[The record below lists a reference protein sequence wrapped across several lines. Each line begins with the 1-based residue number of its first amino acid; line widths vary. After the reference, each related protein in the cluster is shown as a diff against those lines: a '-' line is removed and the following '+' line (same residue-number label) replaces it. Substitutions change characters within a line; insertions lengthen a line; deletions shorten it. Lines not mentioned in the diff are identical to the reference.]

1 MAEQILFVWG
11 KTCFSFDKCNV
22 DTDSLRKSASRL
34 LGIDEESL
42 YLTYNGKCLDEDS
55 QLKDELSIVQ
65 CNCRLAGGK
74 GGFGSM
80 LRAMGA
86 QIEKTT
92 NREACRDLS
101 GRRMRDVNNEKK
113 IGEWLEK
120 EKKNEEEKAKKKKE
134 KLERILNPPRHM
146 LKDSSYI
153 NEVKETAEKVSD
165 ALRQGLQKTTGDQM
179 ETSSQRKREHLGKQ
193 EKVSAA
199 KKRRAWLDIHEFE
212 EDLSSSEGEHESVED
227 ERISVEIL
235 ASPVEQSKSCDVTCA
250 KIGTAEEQ
258 SPVKV
263 EAGAEIAGKIT
274 DGLSS
279 KQESQNIAELGE
291 EQTRKST
298 EEKKDNP
305 EDEGA
310 SCSNDDDKKAGV
322 TQAEND
328 NDSIDLH
335 ALSSAEELEAFGL
348 EKLKNELIRHGLKC
362 GGTLQQRAQRL
373 FLLKDTPID
382 QLDASVFAKAGK
394 KNKKG
399 QQL

>member
-113 IGEWLEK
+113 
-120 EKKNEEEKAKKKKE
+120 
-134 KLERILNPPRHM
+134 
-146 LKDSSYI
+146 
-153 NEVKETAEKVSD
+153 
-165 ALRQGLQKTTGDQM
+165 
-179 ETSSQRKREHLGKQ
+179 
-193 EKVSAA
+193 
-199 KKRRAWLDIHEFE
+199 LDIHEFE

-258 SPVKV
+258 SPLRLKR
-263 EAGAEIAGKIT
+263 EQKLLGKLLT
-274 DGLSS
+274 AC
-279 KQESQNIAELGE
+279 Q
-291 EQTRKST
+291 
-298 EEKKDNP
+298 
-305 EDEGA
+305 
-310 SCSNDDDKKAGV
+310 
-322 TQAEND
+322 